1 VTCQQALELMGEL
14 VDDDLDRR
22 HRLRVRLHL
31 LICRHCRR
39 YLASYR
45 TALRAGK
52 AAFRVLEGAEEEI
65 ADAQVAAILEAA
77 RSGSHGCGAARSI

>member
-1 VTCQQALELMGEL
+1 MVTCQQALELMGEL

-22 HRLRVRLHL
+22 HRLHVRLHL

-45 TALRAGK
+45 TTLLAGK
-52 AAFRVLEGAEEEI
+52 AAFRALEGAEEEI
-65 ADAQVAAILEAA
+65 PDTQVAAILEAV
-77 RSGSHGCGAARSI
+77 RGGSHEASSAT